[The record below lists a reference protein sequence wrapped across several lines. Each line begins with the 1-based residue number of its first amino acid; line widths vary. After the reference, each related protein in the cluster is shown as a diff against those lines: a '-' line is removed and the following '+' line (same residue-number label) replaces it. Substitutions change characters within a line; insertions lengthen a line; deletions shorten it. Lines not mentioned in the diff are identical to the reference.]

1 MTRFINQL
9 KEGENKFK
17 KRSKI
22 IKFGLYLSLL
32 IIFGKV
38 FYLQIIDNEKPLKF
52 ARQEEKPLN
61 VAGERGEIRDLD
73 GTPLAVSE
81 PVPSIHINPG
91 DVKDKP
97 YYLKKLS
104 KILNMSKKTLSKKL
118 TSRKQFVYIKR
129 HATFEEAEKI
139 KKLNLTLKKLGY
151 TQLGIQIE
159 QKRVYPEGHMAGQVL
174 GHTSKYDLIGLEGI
188 EKKYDRYLKGEE
200 KTIKIYKD
208 GRGKIITKNI
218 TESDKAKKGHNIT
231 LTIKSNWQMI
241 LEDVLAAQVKKANAL
256 NGYGV
261 IMNPKTGEIYAMVS
275 YPFFNP
281 NSYSQENH
289 NYKKNLPIW
298 KTFEPGSVMKSVLVA
313 SALNARVI
321 EEHSILD
328 CENGE
333 RRIGDHTIH
342 DINKRG
348 KSNITEILVYSSN
361 ICASKIADKM
371 PNEVYHNY
379 LTSRFGFGKKTK
391 IDVPGE
397 AKGKVLQPE
406 KWGDIERANI
416 AFGQGIAVSSIQLA
430 QAVSIIANGGNF
442 VEPYLVRSIDSS
454 NGKNIW
460 KRKYTRGNRVLRY
473 ETSKKMRRMLR
484 TVVERGAKRARIKGV
499 SVSGKTGTAQKVVNG
514 KYSKNNIVSMIGFL
528 PSENPQLVAVIT
540 IDEPKGQNAYGG
552 VWAAP
557 VFRDAMEKIWLNED
571 NAEKLAN
578 NDSIPSF
585 IGIGKREAIRIAE
598 TKKMKIRIHGNG
610 FVQRQDPIAGE
621 KYELNDEIRLFLE
634 PGI

>member
-61 VAGERGEIRDLD
+61 VAGERGEIRDSD

-81 PVPSIHINPG
+81 PVPSIHINPR

-118 TSRKQFVYIKR
+118 TSGKQFVYIKR

-151 TQLGIQIE
+151 AQLGIQIE

-188 EKKYDRYLKGEE
+188 EKKYNRYLKGEE

-289 NYKKNLPIW
+289 NYKKNLPVW

-333 RRIGDHTIH
+333 RRIGNHTIH

-442 VEPYLVRSIDSS
+442 VEPYLVKSIDSS

-473 ETSKKMRRMLR
+473 ETSKKMRRMLQ

-499 SVSGKTGTAQKVVNG
+499 SVSGKTGTAQKVING
-514 KYSKNNIVSMIGFL
+514 KYSKKNIVSMIGFL
-528 PSENPQLVAVIT
+528 PSEDPQLVAVIT

-557 VFRDAMEKIWLNED
+557 VFRDAMERIWLNED

-578 NDSIPSF
+578 NDNIPSF

-621 KYELNDEIRLFLE
+621 KYESNDEIRLFLE

>member
-61 VAGERGEIRDLD
+61 VAGERGEIRDSD

-571 NAEKLAN
+571 NAEKLAK

>member
-9 KEGENKFK
+9 REDDNKFK

-22 IKFGLYLSLL
+22 IKLGLYLSLL

-38 FYLQIIDNEKPLKF
+38 FYLQIIDNKKPLKF

-61 VAGERGEIRDLD
+61 VAGQRGEIRDSD

-81 PVPSIHINPG
+81 PAPSIHINPREI
-91 DVKDKP
+91 KDKP
-97 YYLKKLS
+97 YYIKQLS
-104 KILNMSKKTLSKKL
+104 KILDISKKTLSNKL
-118 TSRKQFVYIKR
+118 ASKKQFVYIKR

-159 QKRVYPEGHMAGQVL
+159 QKRVYPQHHLAGQVL

-188 EKKYDRYLKGEE
+188 EKQYNRYLKGEE

-208 GRGKIITKNI
+208 GRGKTITKNI
-218 TESDKAKKGHNIT
+218 TESDKAKKGYNLT

-261 IMNPKTGEIYAMVS
+261 IMHPKTGEIYAMVS

-281 NSYSQENH
+281 NNYSHENH
-289 NYKKNLPIW
+289 KYKKNLPVW

-313 SALNARVI
+313 SALDERVI
-321 EEHSILD
+321 EEHSVLD

-333 RRIGDHTIH
+333 RRIGNHTIH

-348 KSNITEILVYSSN
+348 ESNITEILVYSSN

-371 PNEVYHNY
+371 PNETYYNY
-379 LTSRFGFGKKTK
+379 LTSRFGFGKKTN
-391 IDVPGE
+391 IDIPGE

-442 VEPYLVRSIDSS
+442 VDPYLVKSIDSS
-454 NGKNIW
+454 DGKNIW
-460 KRKYTRGNRVLRY
+460 IKKYKRGDRVLRY
-473 ETSKKMRRMLR
+473 ETSKKMRRMLQV
-484 TVVERGAKRARIKGV
+484 VVERGAKKARIKGV
-499 SVSGKTGTAQKVVNG
+499 SVSGKTGTAQKVING
-514 KYSKNNIVSMIGFL
+514 KYSKKNIVSIIGFL

-552 VWAAP
+552 IWAAP
-557 VFRDAMEKIWLNED
+557 VFRDAMERIWLNED
-571 NAEKLAN
+571 NIEKLAS
-578 NDSIPSF
+578 NDSVPSF
-585 IGIGKREAIRIAE
+585 IGIGKREALRIAE
-598 TKKMKIRIHGNG
+598 AKKIKIKIHGNG
-610 FVQRQDPIAGE
+610 FVHRQDPVAGE
-621 KYELNDEIRLFLE
+621 KYESNDEIRLFLE